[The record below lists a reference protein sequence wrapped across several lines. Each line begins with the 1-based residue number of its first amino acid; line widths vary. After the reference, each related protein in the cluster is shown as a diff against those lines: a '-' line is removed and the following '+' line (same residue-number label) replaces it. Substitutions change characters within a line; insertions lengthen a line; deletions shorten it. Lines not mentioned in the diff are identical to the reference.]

1 VLVPVKRAS
10 AVPEAPASLLDA
22 NNELHASGPKD
33 VMADLV
39 AGLAKLD
46 AK

>member
-1 VLVPVKRAS
+1 VKRAS
-10 AVPEAPASLLDA
+10 IVPTDAPASLLDA
-22 NNELHASGPKD
+22 DNELHASGPKD

-39 AGLAKLD
+39 DELARLD